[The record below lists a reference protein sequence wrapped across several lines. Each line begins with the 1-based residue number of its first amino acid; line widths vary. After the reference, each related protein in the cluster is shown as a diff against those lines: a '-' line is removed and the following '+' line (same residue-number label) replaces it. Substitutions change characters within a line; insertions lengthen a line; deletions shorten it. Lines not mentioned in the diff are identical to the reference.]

1 MNNTVSLTLEQID
14 TINLCLEKALAVAQM
29 VAECGGK
36 RQLGEDEPTPASLF
50 VVMSV
55 VVEELQ
61 QIAEV
66 MRVVNREEAEQD

>member
-14 TINLCLEKALAVAQM
+14 SINLSLEKALAVAQM

-36 RQLGEDEPTPASLF
+36 RKPGEDEPTPASLF

-55 VVEELQ
+55 VVDELG
-61 QIAEV
+61 QIADV
-66 MRVVNREEAEQD
+66 MRVVNLDDAEQD

>member
-1 MNNTVSLTLEQID
+1 MNDTVSLTLEQID
-14 TINLCLEKALAVAQM
+14 TINLSLEKALAVARM

-36 RQLGEDEPTPASLF
+36 RKPGEDEPTPASLF

-66 MRVVNREEAEQD
+66 MRVVNREEAEQG